1 MNQELQD
8 YMAES
13 LSLFLSS
20 KNVAIQMKTAK
31 VLVKICSTNGRF
43 KRDAV
48 DMSSAIGYCK
58 FINGLFTNLQWKNV
72 MDIDSMGEGDA
83 RMVLTDEVQNQ
94 KALMHYLLCGIA
106 LNNESLAT
114 HALKILIKFYH
125 RNINLKRD
133 SRVPVA
139 SIVDRQITV
148 LVGSFLDM
156 DTQISM

>member
-1 MNQELQD
+1 
-8 YMAES
+8 MAES

-31 VLVKICSTNGRF
+31 VLVKICSTN
-43 KRDAV
+43 KLLKQATV
-48 DMSSAIGYCK
+48 NMSSTIEYCK

-72 MDIDSMGEGDA
+72 MDIDNAEEGADD
-83 RMVLTDEVQNQ
+83 RMVHKDEVQNR

-106 LNNESLAT
+106 LNNESLACY
-114 HALKILIKFYH
+114 ALKILIKFYH
-125 RNINLKRD
+125 RNISRLKRD

-139 SIVDRQITV
+139 SIVDRQITF